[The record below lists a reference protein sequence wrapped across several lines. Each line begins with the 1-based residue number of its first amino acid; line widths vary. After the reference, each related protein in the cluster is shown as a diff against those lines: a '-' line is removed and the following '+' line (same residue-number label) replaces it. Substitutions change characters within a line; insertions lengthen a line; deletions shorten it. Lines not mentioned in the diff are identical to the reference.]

1 MAVDASILVS
11 PDAAYRALRSGVAS
25 LRRWVRVL
33 LAIRLA
39 TWGIIVAAGAAAL
52 VVLFGKLQ
60 GVLYPVSLP
69 AGVLAEVAA
78 GATIIA
84 LFWPLSSQV
93 VSMSADTRLRLW
105 DRLSTA
111 MELSRRERPT
121 GMERAQVMDAV
132 LRLGGLRLRR
142 AYPVRTDRATK
153 VMLGCVAALLA
164 VQFLPIPPLLLSQRE
179 REEKAELRR
188 QAARL
193 EPVARK
199 LEAEAKHKEDE
210 EAQKVAQRL
219 RKLARDLRL
228 GRLDK
233 KRALLELAELEKRLK
248 ALEDNIKP
256 PSLKTA
262 GRAAEQIKQQGRDN
276 LAERARKLAERA
288 ADQGEQQLR
297 RELEKLAKKA
307 AAAKKTS
314 ELEEVARQ
322 LAERAA
328 KLGTH
333 LPLDAGAAALSLAIG
348 SEDWD
353 AVLGQWA
360 ALQAALENPGRKL
373 SEEELRELAKQLEE
387 LAKRLK
393 DTDLKHLAECLKKAG
408 KCLRQGDCR
417 GAGACLGAGRAGSGL
432 EGIGAVRLRTAARAA
447 GECAGACAGACRGR
461 RAGSGAGE
469 GMGVGPDQGSRQGIP
484 PGTPGAS
491 LYAPRRTDVDTTPE
505 RVRSHVRPGGEM
517 YATPTRGA
525 PDRVSDSRV
534 PYYEV
539 IGDYS
544 RAAEEAL
551 EGEQVPPAYRPT
563 VRRYFE
569 SLQSGEEPSG
579 GNESDDSDGST

>member
-1 MAVDASILVS
+1 MAVDASVLVS
-11 PDAAYRALRSGVAS
+11 ADAAQRVLRSGIAR
-25 LRRWVRVL
+25 LRRWVRL
-33 LAIRLA
+33 LIAIRLA
-39 TWGIIVAAGAAAL
+39 TRGIALVAAAATL
-52 VVLFGKLQ
+52 VILLSKLQ
-60 GVLYPVSLP
+60 GVLYPGSIPL
-69 AGVLAEVAA
+69 LALGAVAL
-78 GATIIA
+78 GALIVA
-84 LFWPLSSQV
+84 LLWPLSDET

-105 DRLSTA
+105 DRLATA
-111 MELSRRERPT
+111 MELCRSPQPS
-121 GMERAQVMDAV
+121 GMERAQVADAV
-132 LRLGGLRLRR
+132 LRLGGLRPLE
-142 AYPVRTDRATK
+142 AYPLRADRLTK
-153 VMLGCVAALLA
+153 GMFACLVALLA
-164 VQFLPIPPLLLSQRE
+164 VQMLPIPALLLSGRE
-179 REEKAELRR
+179 REERAALRR
-188 QAARL
+188 QAERL

-199 LEAEAKHKEDE
+199 LEAEAKHKDDE

-219 RKLARDLRL
+219 KKLARDLRL

-233 KRALLELAELEKRLK
+233 KRALLELAELEKQLK
-248 ALEDNIKP
+248 SLEQSIRP
-256 PSLKTA
+256 PSLNTA
-262 GRAAEQIKQQGRDN
+262 PQAAEQLKQQGREN
-276 LAERARKLAERA
+276 LAEKARKLAERA
-288 ADQGEQQLR
+288 ANQGDQRLAK
-297 RELEKLAKKA
+297 ELEKLAKKA
-307 AAAKKTS
+307 EAATKPS
-314 ELEEVARQ
+314 ELSEVARQ

-328 KLGTH
+328 KLGTQ
-333 LPLDAGAAALSLAIG
+333 LPLDAGAAALSLGLG

-353 AVLGQWA
+353 AVLAQLA
-360 ALQAALENPGRKL
+360 ALQGALEDPGRKL
-373 SEEELRELAKQLEE
+373 SEKELQDLAKQLEE

-393 DTDLKHLAECLKKAG
+393 DTDLKQLAECLSKAG
-408 KCLRQGDCR
+408 KCLGQGDCR

-517 YATPTRGA
+517 YSTPTRGA

-539 IGDYS
+539 IGEYS

-569 SLQSGEEPSG
+569 SLQSSRE
-579 GNESDDSDGST
+579 